1 MLEPLIK
8 YTTPFKEQKLIGQ
21 TEYTANKSTFVTF
34 NNQSKST
41 ENKPKHWKIYNQYF
55 NNITFRL
62 SFQLLAFQIQFL
74 LKSSIKAILINKHN

>member
-8 YTTPFKEQKLIGQ
+8 SATPFKEQKLISQ

-41 ENKPKHWKIYNQYF
+41 ENKPN
-55 NNITFRL
+55 L
-62 SFQLLAFQIQFL
+62 SIEKFI
-74 LKSSIKAILINKHN
+74 INILITSLSDYHFNY